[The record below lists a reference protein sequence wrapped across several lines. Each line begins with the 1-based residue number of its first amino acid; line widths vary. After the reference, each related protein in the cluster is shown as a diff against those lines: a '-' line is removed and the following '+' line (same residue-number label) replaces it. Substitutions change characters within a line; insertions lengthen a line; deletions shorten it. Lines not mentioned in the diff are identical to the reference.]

1 MDDLFNKN
9 DLLPLLVNSV
19 VFVTWG
25 AVLLWRLPKVIV
37 LNKTQRV
44 VLYIL
49 WTLSCFAMMAA
60 PAGLLATF
68 AIPIAWIHLL
78 S

>member
-9 DLLPLLVNSV
+9 DLLPLLVNAV
-19 VFVTWG
+19 VFLTWG
-25 AVLLWRLPKVIV
+25 AVLLWRLPKLTIP
-37 LNKTQRV
+37 NQTQRV

-60 PAGLLATF
+60 PAGLVATF
-68 AIPIAWIHLL
+68 AIPISWIHIF